1 MPALHHYTWF
11 VALTLSCTFYF
22 TLSLPAVASSAQG
35 KPSVSVA
42 TETVQYQQHSRPIRT
57 SGILAYKSQQTLS
70 FKTAGP
76 VAQLLVDEGDRVL
89 AGQLLASL
97 TMEEINA
104 QVDEAKARLDLAK
117 RNLER
122 ISKLH
127 KNNVVSL
134 DQLQSA
140 ETELAVAQ
148 SRLRITLFN
157 QRYSRIDAP
166 SPGLVLRRHV
176 EENELVTPNQPVLV
190 VADTSRGWVL
200 KTGLTDEEIVR
211 VKKNDR
217 AQIQFDAWPDQT
229 FTGQVT
235 RLAALADERT
245 GTFQVEITFPETTS
259 KLRSGFVGKVTL
271 IPSSQQLLALIPI
284 ESVVNASRTRA
295 DVFVYNPDKQSVTLR
310 NIHLNFIESGFIASE
325 SGLAEGERVISSGAG
340 FLLDGDTVILAE
352 KVVESVADTVSEQT
366 ADLQE

>member
-1 MPALHHYTWF
+1 MPALRHCPWLI
-11 VALTLSCTFYF
+11 ALTLYCTLYYM
-22 TLSLPAVASSAQG
+22 TPLPVFASPESG
-35 KPSVSVA
+35 KPPVSVT
-42 TETVQYQQHSRPIRT
+42 TETVQYEQYSRPIRT

-76 VAQLLVDEGDRVL
+76 VAQLLVDEGDRVQ

-97 TMEEINA
+97 TMEEVNA
-104 QVDEAKARLDLAK
+104 QVDEARARLDLAE

-140 ETELAVAQ
+140 ETELAVAR

-166 SPGLVLRRHV
+166 SRGLVLRRHV

-190 VADTSRGWVL
+190 VADTARGWVL
-200 KTGLTDEEIVR
+200 QTGLTDEEIVR
-211 VKKNDR
+211 VKKNDK
-217 AQIQFDAWPDQT
+217 ALIQFDAWPDQT

-245 GTFQVEITFPETTS
+245 GTFQIEITFPDTTS

-271 IPSSQQLLALIPI
+271 IPSSQQLLALIPV
-284 ESVVNASRTRA
+284 ESVVNASRSSA
-295 DVFVYNPDKQSVTLR
+295 EVFVYNPSDQSVTLR
-310 NIHLNFIESGFIASE
+310 SINLNFMESGFIASD
-325 SGLAEGERVISSGAG
+325 SGLVEGETVISSGAG
-340 FLLDGDTVILAE
+340 FLLDGDTVI
-352 KVVESVADTVSEQT
+352 VSG
-366 ADLQE
+366 LQE

>member
-1 MPALHHYTWF
+1 MPASRHCPGLVTL
-11 VALTLSCTFYF
+11 ALYCIVYSVFYS
-22 TLSLPAVASSAQG
+22 TMPLPAFASPESG
-35 KPSVSVA
+35 KPPVSVT
-42 TETVQYQQHSRPIRT
+42 TETVQYQQYSRPIRT

-76 VAQLLVDEGDRVL
+76 VAQLLVDEGDRVQT
-89 AGQLLASL
+89 GQLLASL
-97 TMEEINA
+97 TMEEVNA
-104 QVDEAKARLDLAK
+104 QVDEARARLDLAK

-140 ETELAVAQ
+140 ETELEVAR

-166 SPGLVLRRHV
+166 SQGLVLRRHV

-190 VADTSRGWVL
+190 VADTARGWVL

-211 VKKNDR
+211 VKKNDK
-217 AQIQFDAWPDQT
+217 ALIQFDAWPGQT

-245 GTFQVEITFPETTS
+245 GTFQVEIAFPETTS

-271 IPSSQQLLALIPI
+271 TPSRQQMLALIPV
-284 ESVVNASRTRA
+284 ESVVNASRSSA
-295 DVFVYNPDKQSVTLR
+295 EVFVYKPGDQSVTLR
-310 NIHLNFIESGFIASE
+310 NINLNFMESGFIASD
-325 SGLAEGERVISSGAG
+325 SGLEEGEAVISSGAG
-340 FLLDGDTVILAE
+340 FLLDGDTVI
-352 KVVESVADTVSEQT
+352 VSE
-366 ADLQE
+366 AAAYGLQE